1 MYPSQLGQYQPAYL
15 QQGTYPQQ
23 QPQQWQQP
31 APAPAQDQ
39 SWMTSIISAI
49 TTLPGLSNAQTIAAN
64 LSSEL
69 SKLPAPIAV
78 NAQPTATDYNA
89 LQKFAVD
96 VRDKVVAVAANEGVA
111 FGTLRQSIVL
121 SLLFSMMGGGGMGG
135 GMGSNPMML
144 IVLLLV
150 FKGSGS
156 GSIL

>member
-15 QQGTYPQQ
+15 QQGTYPQ
-23 QPQQWQQP
+23 QQWQQP

-69 SKLPAPIAV
+69 SKLPAPLAV